1 VIRRFITWF
10 TDFGIPVG
18 GVIVNQVIREEP
30 GADVPD
36 FIRNRMNMQGKHLE
50 EIERGFPGMV
60 RAVLPLYDDEIRGT
74 SSLDRASA
82 DLFA

>member
-1 VIRRFITWF
+1 VIRRFINRF

-18 GVIVNQVIREEP
+18 GVVVNEVIQEEP
-30 GADVPD
+30 SAHVPE
-36 FIRNRMNMQGKHLE
+36 FVRNRMDMQREHLQQIGE
-50 EIERGFPGMV
+50 LFPGMV

-74 SSLDRASA
+74 ASLARASA